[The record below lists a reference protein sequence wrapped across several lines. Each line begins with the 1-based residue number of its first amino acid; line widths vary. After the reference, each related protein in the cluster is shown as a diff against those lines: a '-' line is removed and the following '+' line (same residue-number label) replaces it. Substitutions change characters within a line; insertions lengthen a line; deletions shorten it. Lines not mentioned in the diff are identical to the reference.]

1 MLLETSLVILLVV
14 SAFLWWREHN
24 ARQQN
29 TELRAEVV
37 KLRGRLRTR
46 KP

>member
-1 MLLETSLVILLVV
+1 VWLETSVVILLGA
-14 SAFLWWREHN
+14 SIFLWWRQRN

>member
-1 MLLETSLVILLVV
+1 VLLETSLVILLGA
-14 SAFLWWREHN
+14 SIFLWWRQHS

-29 TELRAEVV
+29 TVLRAEVQ